1 MYKHILI
8 PVALDHETLVERKLE
23 IARHLLAEG
32 GRITLLTVLENIPG
46 FVSEFVDLKID
57 NHLTQKVEEKL
68 KTAADGDERI
78 NCKVVTGKPGVQIAA
93 YAETEGIDLILVGSH
108 HPSAQDYFLGSTASR
123 VVRRA
128 GCSVFVVRDSDS
140 ES

>member
-8 PVALDHETLVERKLE
+8 PVALDHETLVDRKLE
-23 IARHLLAEG
+23 IARHLLAENG
-32 GRITLLTVLENIPG
+32 QITLLTVLENIPG

-57 NHLTQKVEEKL
+57 NHLTQKVEDRL
-68 KTAADGDERI
+68 KTAADSDERI

-93 YAETEGIDLILVGSH
+93 FADSESADLILVGSH

-128 GCSVFVVRDSDS
+128 GCSVFVVRDGDG
-140 ES
+140 

>member
-1 MYKHILI
+1 MYKNVLI
-8 PVALDHETLVERKLE
+8 PVALDHETLVQRKLE
-23 IARHLLAEG
+23 VARHLLTDD

-57 NHLTQKVEEKL
+57 NHLTDKVAEKL
-68 KTAADGDERI
+68 QQAADGDQRVD
-78 NCKVVTGKPGVQIAA
+78 CKVVTGKPGVQIAS
-93 YAETEGIDLILVGSH
+93 YAKDNNIDLILVGSH

-128 GCSVFVVRDSDS
+128 ECSVFVVRDDHS
-140 ES
+140 

>member
-8 PVALDHETLVERKLE
+8 PVALDHETLVARKLQL
-23 IARHLLAEG
+23 ARHLLATG
-32 GRITLLTVLENIPG
+32 GQITLLTVLENIPG

-57 NHLTQKVEEKL
+57 NHLTQKVTDKL
-68 KTAADGDERI
+68 RAAAEGDPQI
-78 NCKVVTGKPGVQIAA
+78 SCKVVTGKPGVQIAA
-93 YAETEGIDLILVGSH
+93 FAEANETDLILVGSH

-128 GCSVFVVRDSDS
+128 GCSVFVVREGVD
-140 ES
+140 

>member
-1 MYKHILI
+1 MYQKILI
-8 PVALDHETLVERKLE
+8 PVALDHETLIARKLD

-32 GRITLLTVLENIPG
+32 GQITLLTVLESIPG

-57 NHLTQKVEEKL
+57 NHLTQKVAEKL
-68 KTAADGDERI
+68 RAAVGEDQHIACE
-78 NCKVVTGKPGVQIAA
+78 VVTGKPGVQIAT
-93 YAETEGIDLILVGSH
+93 YAEANDTDLILVGSH

-128 GCSVFVVRDSDS
+128 GCSVFVVRDGDS
-140 ES
+140 

>member
-1 MYKHILI
+1 MYKQILI

-23 IARHLLAEG
+23 IAKHLLAG
-32 GRITLLTVLENIPG
+32 DGRITLLTVLENVPG

-57 NHLTQKVEEKL
+57 NHLTQKVEDKL
-68 KTAADGDERI
+68 KAAAGGDERI
-78 NCKVVTGKPGVQIAA
+78 TCKVVTGKPGVQIAA
-93 YAETEGIDLILVGSH
+93 YAETAGNDLILVGSH

-128 GCSVFVVRDSDS
+128 GCSVFVVRDSDG
-140 ES
+140 

>member
-1 MYKHILI
+1 MYQKILI
-8 PVALDHETLVERKLE
+8 PVALDHETLIARKLD

-32 GRITLLTVLENIPG
+32 GQITLLTVLESIPG

-57 NHLTQKVEEKL
+57 NHLTQKVAEKL
-68 KTAADGDERI
+68 RAAVGEDQHIACE
-78 NCKVVTGKPGVQIAA
+78 VVTGKPGVQIAA
-93 YAETEGIDLILVGSH
+93 YAEANDTDLILVGSH

-128 GCSVFVVRDSDS
+128 GCSVFVVRDGDS
-140 ES
+140 

>member
-8 PVALDHETLVERKLE
+8 PVALDHETLVDRKLE
-23 IARHLLAEG
+23 IARHLLAEDG
-32 GRITLLTVLENIPG
+32 KITLLTVLENIPG

-57 NHLTQKVEEKL
+57 NHLTQKVEDRL
-68 KTAADGDERI
+68 KTAAGSDARI

-93 YAETEGIDLILVGSH
+93 YADSESVGLILVGSH

-128 GCSVFVVRDSDS
+128 GCSVFVVRDGDG
-140 ES
+140 

>member
-8 PVALDHETLVERKLE
+8 PVALDHETLVDRKIE
-23 IARHLLAEG
+23 IAKHLLAG
-32 GRITLLTVLENIPG
+32 DGQITLLTVLENIPG

-57 NHLTQKVEEKL
+57 NHLTQKVEDRL
-68 KTAADGDERI
+68 KTAARSDERI
-78 NCKVVTGKPGVQIAA
+78 KCKVVTGKPGVQIAA
-93 YAETEGIDLILVGSH
+93 YADTERADLILVGSH

-128 GCSVFVVRDSDS
+128 GCSVFVVR
-140 ES
+140 ESAG